1 MCAPIVILLG
11 VAGFVGDVRGVLP
24 PDLSTAQRTD
34 WVLSHGLPLVGSI
47 VLVLFGFGFAVLSAR
62 QARRAF
68 VSDASQPPIRADG
81 ITVALL
87 AGAVICAF
95 VGRDLSW
102 TTSGRPAGYER
113 LIHLFVYNYDRPWPE
128 QFDYRPVLVG
138 FGVVAV
144 LSTLIAAW
152 RSLRVTGVYM
162 ALGTALAFSVWCLDV
177 YIVDLTPHWGQR
189 ELFERYYAERKSP
202 DAPIVAWQ
210 MNWKGENFY
219 TGNRVAVFVQ
229 LDNKE
234 LKPWME
240 KHKGQQ
246 AFFVLEHG
254 RLGGFNRLMPG
265 GKSRSLTTKRE
276 NNKFV
281 LVMAQL

>member
-1 MCAPIVILLG
+1 
-11 VAGFVGDVRGVLP
+11 
-24 PDLSTAQRTD
+24 
-34 WVLSHGLPLVGSI
+34 
-47 VLVLFGFGFAVLSAR
+47 
-62 QARRAF
+62 
-68 VSDASQPPIRADG
+68 
-81 ITVALL
+81 
-87 AGAVICAF
+87 
-95 VGRDLSW
+95 
-102 TTSGRPAGYER
+102 
-113 LIHLFVYNYDRPWPE
+113 
-128 QFDYRPVLVG
+128 
-138 FGVVAV
+138 
-144 LSTLIAAW
+144 
-152 RSLRVTGVYM
+152 
-162 ALGTALAFSVWCLDV
+162 
-177 YIVDLTPHWGQR
+177 
-189 ELFERYYAERKSP
+189 
-202 DAPIVAWQ
+202 